1 MSGSRTRGGG
11 LQEGKGREESV
22 AVAVAATAAVE
33 PGGNAKEGL
42 RRERGRWSAALPRG
56 EGKGTSTAA
65 EGVDM
70 ARATTR

>member
-42 RRERGRWSAALPRG
+42 RRERGRWSAVLPRG
-56 EGKGTSTAA
+56 EGNGTSTTA

>member
-11 LQEGKGREESV
+11 LREGKGREES
-22 AVAVAATAAVE
+22 VAVAATAAVE

-42 RRERGRWSAALPRG
+42 RRERGRRSAALPRG
-56 EGKGTSTAA
+56 EGNGTSTAA